1 MSFFLCNSCKR
12 HYNKKAAAAASKN
25 HKLLVSRNTLPSCQ
39 IVTRLI
45 RVSRIIK
52 RIMTKVSRVL

>member
-1 MSFFLCNSCKR
+1 MSFFLCCSCKR

-25 HKLLVSRNTLPSCQ
+25 HKLLVSRNTLPACQ
-39 IVTRLI
+39 IATRLI

-52 RIMTKVSRVL
+52 KDYDQG